1 MFGKL
6 TGIVEKNDF
15 NTIILDVQGVGYLIN
30 CLSSTIDKLNNG
42 DKISLSIETIVRED
56 SIKLYG
62 FLNKNDKFWFNRITT
77 VQGVGFK
84 VALAILNTLSVE
96 ELNYSILS
104 GDKAMIS
111 RADGVGPK
119 LASRIILELKD
130 KIADLSVDNNN
141 IDNNQNSSKDIND
154 AISTLTNLGYQKAK
168 VYQIVRSIEKYDDI
182 NDLIKQSL
190 KLLTM

>member
-130 KIADLSVDNNN
+130 KISDLSVDNNN

-154 AISTLTNLGYQKAK
+154 AISALTNLGYQKAK